1 MSNNPTVLTLDA
13 GGTNFVF
20 NAIKNDLRIGEPV
33 RLSSHGD
40 NLDRCLEQIFAG
52 FDQVLE
58 SLSESPAAISFAFP
72 GPADYVNGV
81 IGDLNNL
88 PAFRDGVPLG
98 ALLEERY
105 KLPVYINNDADLFT
119 AGEAEKGLLHEINA
133 QLEQSG
139 QPKRYKNLIGITLGT
154 GFGVG
159 VSIDGKLLTGDNGL
173 GAEGW
178 LIRNKLLPKAN
189 LEETLSIRAVKRVFA
204 EQLSISIDDTPEP
217 DEIYR
222 MVINRDE
229 LFAAPALECYL
240 RFGEALGDAIANLVT
255 LFDGIVVIG
264 GGLSGA
270 WEVFSGIMF
279 GELRTA
285 FTLQSGDRLHRLVQ
299 KVYNWEDEDQKGA
312 FLSSGMRIIT
322 TPGGTEVPYQEVN
335 KIAVGLSK
343 LGTSEAVEIGAY
355 RYALRE
361 LG

>member
-1 MSNNPTVLTLDA
+1 MSNPTILTLDA

-20 NAIKNDLRIGEPV
+20 NAIKDDLRVADPV
-33 RLSSHGD
+33 RLPSCGD
-40 NLDRCLEQIFAG
+40 DLDRCLEQIFAG
-52 FDQVLE
+52 FDEVLA
-58 SLSESPAAISFAFP
+58 SLLEAPKAISFAFP
-72 GPADYVNGV
+72 GPADYANGV
-81 IGDLNNL
+81 IGNLNNL
-88 PAFRDGVPLG
+88 PAFRGGVPLG

-105 KLPVYINNDADLFT
+105 KLPVYINNDADLFV
-119 AGEAEKGLLHEINA
+119 AGEAEKGLLHEINT
-133 QLEQSG
+133 QLEQAG
-139 QPKRYKNLIGITLGT
+139 QKKRYKNLIGITLGT

-159 VSIDGKLLTGDNGL
+159 VSLNGNLLNGDNGL

-178 LIRNKLLPKAN
+178 LMRNKLLPKAN
-189 LEETLSIRAVKRVFA
+189 MEETLSIRAVKRVFA

-222 MVINRDE
+222 MIINRDE

-240 RFGEALGDAIANLVT
+240 RFGEALGDVIANLVT

-285 FTLQSGDRLHRLVQ
+285 FTLQNGDRLHRLVQ
-299 KVYNWEDEDQKGA
+299 KVYNWEDEEQRAA
-312 FLSSGMRIIT
+312 FLQPGIRIIT
-322 TPGGTEVPYQEVN
+322 TQNGTEVPYQEVN
-335 KIAVGLSK
+335 RIAVGLSK

-355 RYALRE
+355 RVGLANL
-361 LG
+361 